1 MNTSLMFADLGSLIG
16 GSWIVIAV
24 IGIVLVVF
32 FGMALILSR
41 YTKVG
46 PNQVLV
52 ISGRKHRYVDPD
64 GTVQTRGFRIVKGG
78 GTFVLPII
86 EKVDILS
93 LELLTIDV
101 QTPEVYT
108 SKGVPVRVD
117 GVAQIKIKGDD
128 ISIATAAE
136 QVLSKTIDEIKSV
149 ATQTLEGHL
158 RAILGTMTVEDI
170 YQNRDAFASKVQ
182 EVAAG
187 DMANMGMAIVSFT
200 IRDIRDSQ
208 GYLDA
213 LGKPRIAQ
221 VKRDATIAQA
231 EADRDSMIRSAQAMQ
246 SGQEAKFAADAKIAE
261 AQRDYQ
267 MNVASFQASVNL
279 KKAEADLA
287 YDLQKYKT
295 GQLVKAE
302 EVQVNIV
309 EKQKQIEL
317 QQQEILRKQR
327 ELEAQ
332 VQKPADA
339 ERYRVETLANATKFQ
354 LETEAAGAASAA
366 KAKGFANA
374 DVARATG
381 LAEAEA
387 NKARGLAEASII
399 EAQGAATAEAMKLK
413 AESFKQYNE
422 AAVIEMIVRILPEV
436 AGKVSEPL
444 SKTEKMVIINSGNG
458 AGGGAS
464 KLTGDVT
471 QIMSQLPPVI
481 ESLTGIKFEKL
492 LQQIPA
498 IKNSMGDGD
507 ARSAQQQKQQPPSG
521 VA

>member
-1 MNTSLMFADLGSLIG
+1 MTHIMLAELGATTLVVVGI
-16 GSWIVIAV
+16 IAV
-24 IGIVLVVF
+24 LFVVF
-32 FGMALILSR
+32 MFFAIWASR

-52 ISGRKHRYVDPD
+52 ISGRKHRVMDPD
-64 GTVQTRGFRIVKGG
+64 GTAREVGFRVVKGG
-78 GTFVLPII
+78 GVFVWPVY

-108 SKGVPVRVD
+108 SKGVPVLVD
-117 GVAQIKIKGDD
+117 GVAQIKVKGDD
-128 ISIATAAE
+128 VSIATAAD
-136 QVLSKTIDEIKSV
+136 QFLSKGTEEIKNI

-187 DMANMGMAIVSFT
+187 DMANMGLSIVSFT
-200 IRDIRDSQ
+200 IRDIRDKQ

-221 VKRDATIAQA
+221 VKRDAQIAQA
-231 EADRDSMIRSAQAMQ
+231 EADRDATIRSAQATQ
-246 SGQEAKFAADAKIAE
+246 AGQEAKFAADTKIAE

-267 MNVASFQASVNL
+267 VNVASYQASVNE
-279 KKAEADLA
+279 KKAQADLA
-287 YDLQKYKT
+287 YDLQKFKT
-295 GQLVKAE
+295 NQLVKAE
-302 EVQVNIV
+302 EVQVNII

-327 ELEAQ
+327 ELEAN

-354 LETEAAGAASAA
+354 LETEAAGAASAS
-366 KAKGFANA
+366 KAKGFAQA
-374 DVARATG
+374 DVNKATG
-381 LAEAEA
+381 IAEAEA
-387 NKARGLAEASII
+387 NKARGLAEAAII
-399 EAQGAATAEAMKLK
+399 QAQGAATAEAMKLK
-413 AESFKQYNE
+413 ADSFKQYNE

-444 SKTEKMVIINSGNG
+444 SKTERMVIINSGNG
-458 AGGGAS
+458 NGGGAS

-471 QIMSQLPPVI
+471 QIVSQLPPVI
-481 ESLTGIKFEKL
+481 EGLTGIKFEKL
-492 LQQIPA
+492 LEQVPA
-498 IKNSMGDGD
+498 LKKAMAKIEDKP
-507 ARSAQQQKQQPPSG
+507 SAAPER
-521 VA
+521 